1 MWRLGLGAATRAVPT
16 RSGPALVTPERSQL
30 PDSVGSIVAAPGSEP
45 VYYMSGACL
54 FVNRRVAGTKLK
66 YESRVQQTR
75 IPGGHAYIWDTRTR
89 LAKGHACKRDTLKCK
104 VTASP
109 G

>member
-1 MWRLGLGAATRAVPT
+1 MPTVFAPKSIFLRDGGVFDGNGVLWRLGLGAATRAVPT

-54 FVNRRVAGTKLK
+54 FVNRRVAGT
-66 YESRVQQTR
+66 
-75 IPGGHAYIWDTRTR
+75 
-89 LAKGHACKRDTLKCK
+89 
-104 VTASP
+104 
-109 G
+109 